1 MNEIKPNDDRARAA
15 IMMIWAVIAL
25 ELVGVVSNY
34 MQYDLLQN
42 FSNGVEY
49 STEQLENNDLRV
61 KLVTIIY
68 GIFFAMS
75 GITFIMWFRRAYYNL
90 HQCYKPVRFSEGWA
104 AGAWFVPILNLF
116 RPFQIMKELFDLNN
130 YLLAKNGI
138 KNIKTF
144 PAFYVSTW
152 WAFWLINNAMIQI
165 LSKVSPE
172 GDEVQSLSNESL
184 FYIGQSIISILAG
197 LLIIKI
203 IKAYNFREKRLFELK
218 PVAVNQEV

>member
-1 MNEIKPNDDRARAA
+1 MKPNEDRARAA
-15 IMMIWAVIAL
+15 VVMVWAVIVL
-25 ELVGVVSNY
+25 ELIGIISNY
-34 MQYDLLQN
+34 MQYDLLQC

-49 STEQLENNDLRV
+49 TTEQLENNDLRV
-61 KLVTIIY
+61 KFVTIIY
-68 GIFFAMS
+68 GVFFAMS

-90 HQCYKPVRFSEGWA
+90 HQCHKDVRFLEGWA

-116 RPFQIMKELFDLNN
+116 RPFQIMKELFNLNG

-144 PAFYVSTW
+144 PALYLSAW

-165 LSKVSPE
+165 LNKVSPE
-172 GDEVQSLSNESL
+172 ADEVESLSNESL
-184 FYIGQSIISILAG
+184 FYIGQSIISIIAG

-203 IKAYNFREKRLFELK
+203 IKAYNSREKLLFELK
-218 PVAVNQEV
+218 PVEVDQ

>member
-1 MNEIKPNDDRARAA
+1 MNTMKPNEDRARAA
-15 IMMIWAVIAL
+15 VVMVWAVIVL
-25 ELVGVVSNY
+25 ELIGIISNY
-34 MQYDLLQN
+34 MQYDLLQC

-49 STEQLENNDLRV
+49 TTEQLENNDLRV
-61 KLVTIIY
+61 KFVTIIY
-68 GIFFAMS
+68 GVFFAMS

-90 HQCYKPVRFSEGWA
+90 HQCHKDVRFLEGWA

-116 RPFQIMKELFDLNN
+116 RPFQIMKELFNLNG

-144 PAFYVSTW
+144 PALYLSAW

-165 LSKVSPE
+165 LNKVSPE
-172 GDEVQSLSNESL
+172 ADEVESLSNESL
-184 FYIGQSIISILAG
+184 FYIGQSIISIIAG

-203 IKAYNFREKRLFELK
+203 IKAYNSREKLLFELK
-218 PVAVNQEV
+218 PVEVDQ